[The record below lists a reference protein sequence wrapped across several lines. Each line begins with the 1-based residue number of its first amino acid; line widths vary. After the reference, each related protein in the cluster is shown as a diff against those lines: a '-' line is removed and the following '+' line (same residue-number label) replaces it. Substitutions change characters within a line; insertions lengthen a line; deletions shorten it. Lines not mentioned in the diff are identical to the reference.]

1 MNGEYEDPVGQV
13 TEIGKLMHDF
23 RCSEPSKML
32 IPEIREASRIFKET
46 PEGVREMCA
55 EIDKMR
61 EAVATAA
68 AKRASEQ
75 KEAEVNER
83 VARDMLTEGEPL
95 SKIMKFSRLSE
106 EAVRKLA
113 STLDTF

>member
-1 MNGEYEDPVGQV
+1 
-13 TEIGKLMHDF
+13 MHDF

-61 EAVATAA
+61 EAA

-83 VARDMLTEGEPL
+83 VAKDMLTDGEPL
-95 SKIMKFSRLSE
+95 PKIMKFSRLSE

-113 STLDTF
+113 SSLGVFLA